1 VVRTEVLRK
10 RLGKLDEYLAI
21 LQELRRYTFEE
32 FVADPE
38 HYRSVER
45 FLQLAI
51 ETLTDLGNH
60 VIADLQLGTVDWYS
74 DIPRLL
80 HEAGYISVEMRENWI
95 RMIGFRNVL
104 VHDYLDVDRR
114 LVYEVMQQRLGD
126 FEALRRVFA
135 EML

>member
-1 VVRTEVLRK
+1 VVRVEVIRK
-10 RLGKLDEYLAI
+10 RLRKLDEYLAI
-21 LQELRRYTFEE
+21 LAGLRGYTFEE

-38 HYRSVER
+38 HYGSTER

-51 ETLTDLGNH
+51 EALTDLGNH

-80 HEAGYISVEMRENWI
+80 NEAGYIDLETRENWI

-104 VHDYLDVDRR
+104 VHDYLEVDRK
-114 LVYEVMQQRLGD
+114 LVYEVMQERLGD
-126 FEALRRVFA
+126 FEVLRGVFA
-135 EML
+135 ALL

>member
-1 VVRTEVLRK
+1 MVRVEVIRK

-21 LQELRRYTFEE
+21 LHELRGYTFAE
-32 FVADPE
+32 FVASPE
-38 HYRSVER
+38 RYGSTER

-51 ETLTDLGNH
+51 ETLMDLGNH
-60 VIADLQLGTVDWYS
+60 LIADLRLGTVEWYS

-80 HEAGYISVEMRENWI
+80 HEAGYISSEMRENWT

-114 LVYEVMQQRLGD
+114 LVHQVLQERLGD
-126 FEALRRVFA
+126 IEALRPVFA
-135 EML
+135 ALL